1 MRTLLLLQGEVGRGW
16 ACPEEE
22 LGCPQ
27 CCAKGS
33 WLTSSQLEEKTFLWA
48 LGSIIST
55 SSLWHGDDPQ
65 QSLAGSGFHLPPF
78 LTVASFL
85 NEKRTLFPEGAL
97 LAAPTCR
104 SQRSCCSLWCPW

>member
-33 WLTSSQLEEKTFLWA
+33 WLTSSQLEEKTFL
-48 LGSIIST
+48 
-55 SSLWHGDDPQ
+55 
-65 QSLAGSGFHLPPF
+65 
-78 LTVASFL
+78 
-85 NEKRTLFPEGAL
+85 
-97 LAAPTCR
+97 
-104 SQRSCCSLWCPW
+104 